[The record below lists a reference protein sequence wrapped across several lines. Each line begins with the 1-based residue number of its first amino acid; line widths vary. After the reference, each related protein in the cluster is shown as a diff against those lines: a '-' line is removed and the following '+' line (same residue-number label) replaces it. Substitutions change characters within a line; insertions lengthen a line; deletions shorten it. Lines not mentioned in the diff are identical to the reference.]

1 MAHWSGVQLGW
12 DAEGVYHGCFFN
24 TAFLTFQ
31 IEGGWRADG
40 KGFNIWDEFSHTP
53 GRVANGDNG
62 DVACN
67 SYNKL
72 DEDIEVLKKLKVT
85 HYRFSVSWPRV
96 LPDGTNKNINE
107 AGLNYYH
114 RLLDALKAANIQGY
128 TAWSLMDNFEWAEG
142 YAERFGLFFVNRS
155 DPALPRIPK
164 MSASYYTSIINL
176 MTLLKTND
184 LKMSHLKMKALGNSI
199 A

>member
-1 MAHWSGVQLGW
+1 MSSSVR
-12 DAEGVYHGCFFN
+12 N
-24 TAFLTFQ
+24 AFLKESFPSGFQ
-31 IEGGWRADG
+31 WATSTESFKVEGGGWRADG
-40 KGFNIWDEFSHTP
+40 KGFSIWDEFSHTP
-53 GRVANGDNG
+53 GRVADDDNG
-62 DVACN
+62 DVACD

-107 AGLNYYH
+107 AGLNYYL
-114 RLLDALKAANIQGY
+114 RLGY
-128 TAWSLMDNFEWAEG
+128 TAWSLMDNFEWASG

-164 MSASYYTSIINL
+164 KSASFYNTLINCNGF
-176 MTLLKTND
+176 KD
-184 LKMSHLKMKALGNSI
+184 PALGPHECMNPEGEGNI
-199 A
+199 IRVHI